1 MLLRILPFLIILSCG
16 NVPKSNEESKGALEN
31 DLKVEEEISDPE
43 LEARVRAMLGL
54 DFPKLDNENAVE
66 FLLKWGIENDEQ
78 FVTMSTKYGD
88 IIVELFND
96 VPIHKSNFLYKIH
109 RQYYSPSEF
118 IRVVPDFIVQGGN
131 SEEEKPQQMRFLIG
145 THSLPQEMLEKHVH
159 TRGAL
164 AMSRSYSNN
173 PQKASSSYDFY
184 IVTGRKISNN
194 ELASIELEKNIQY
207 SSNQKRLY
215 NENGGTPHLDGEH
228 TVFGRVIKGMTVV
241 DKLAATP
248 TDNSDWPVERLE
260 VYMTTH
266 SSIN

>member
-1 MLLRILPFLIILSCG
+1 
-16 NVPKSNEESKGALEN
+16 
-31 DLKVEEEISDPE
+31 
-43 LEARVRAMLGL
+43 
-54 DFPKLDNENAVE
+54 
-66 FLLKWGIENDEQ
+66 
-78 FVTMSTKYGD
+78 
-88 IIVELFND
+88 
-96 VPIHKSNFLYKIH
+96 
-109 RQYYSPSEF
+109 
-118 IRVVPDFIVQGGN
+118 
-131 SEEEKPQQMRFLIG
+131 
-145 THSLPQEMLEKHVH
+145 MLEKYVH

>member
-16 NVPKSNEESKGALEN
+16 NVSNPNVESKTTNDN
-31 DLKVEEEISDPE
+31 DLKVEKEKLDPQ

-54 DFPKLDNENAVE
+54 GFPKLDNENAVE
-66 FLLKWGIENDEQ
+66 FLLKWGKENDEQ

-109 RQYYSPSEF
+109 RQYYSPTEF

-145 THSLPQEMLEKHVH
+145 THSLPKEILEKHVH

-164 AMSRSYSNN
+164 AMSRSYTNN
-173 PQKASSSYDFY
+173 PKKASSSYDFY

-194 ELASIELEKNIQY
+194 ELASIEHEKNILY
-207 SSNQKRLY
+207 SSDQKIFY
-215 NENGGTPHLDGEH
+215 NKNGGAPHLDGEH

-260 VYMTTH
+260 VNMTAH